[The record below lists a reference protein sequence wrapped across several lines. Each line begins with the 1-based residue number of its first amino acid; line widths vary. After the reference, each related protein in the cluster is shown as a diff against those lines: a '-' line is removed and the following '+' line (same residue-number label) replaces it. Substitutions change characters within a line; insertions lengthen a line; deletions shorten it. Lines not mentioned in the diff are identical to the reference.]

1 MRRKGYPERQ
11 LHQTPGEYI
20 EALRA
25 MGLRVPEPF
34 EQLSLRAGD
43 AFYNPRP
50 FPHADVESARR
61 LLGELR
67 RVRRLS

>member
-25 MGLRVPEPF
+25 MGLRVPEP

-61 LLGELR
+61 L
-67 RVRRLS
+67 S